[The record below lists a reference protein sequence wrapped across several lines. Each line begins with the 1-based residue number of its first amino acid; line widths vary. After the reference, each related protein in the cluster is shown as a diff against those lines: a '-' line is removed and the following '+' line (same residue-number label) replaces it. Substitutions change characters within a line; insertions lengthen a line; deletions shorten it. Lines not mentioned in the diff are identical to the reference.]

1 MESILTSIK
10 KLLGIAEEYTHFDED
25 LIIHI
30 NSVFA
35 TLTQIGVG
43 PSEGFTIA
51 DKYATW
57 DNFISDS
64 TSLISV
70 KTYVH
75 LKVRLLFDPP
85 ANSAVMSSIERQISE
100 FEWRLHLTAETLAD
114 AAKENG

>member
-1 MESILTSIK
+1 MDSILTSIK

-35 TLTQIGVG
+35 ALTQIGVG
-43 PSEGFTIA
+43 PSTGFIIT

-57 DNFISDS
+57 ENFISDS
-64 TSLISV
+64 TCLIPV
-70 KTYVH
+70 KSYVH

-85 ANSAVMSSIERQISE
+85 SSSAVMSSMERQISE
-100 FEWRLHLTAETLAD
+100 FEWRLRLAAENMPVGTEE
-114 AAKENG
+114 K